1 VKVRARTDGVDRY
14 HFKGKFAIFR
24 VSVLVPL
31 HFTLSGGGTAE
42 DLDPPYEIR
51 DFMGLPT
58 IQDSPKILVIEDE
71 PPIRK
76 FLRISL
82 ESNGY
87 DVIETTTAAMGI
99 GHAIVEPPDA
109 VILDLGLPDQDGLEV
124 IARLREW
131 SKVPIIVVS
140 ARGREADKVSA
151 LDAGADDY
159 LTKPFGVG
167 ELLARLRVALRHSA
181 TAASPVT
188 DSVFRVGELCVDLGR
203 REVMI
208 GKEAVHLTPTE
219 YRLLVVL
226 VTHAGKVVTHR
237 QLLKEVWGPESV
249 FENQY
254 LRVYMGQLRRK
265 LEQDA
270 TRPRYL
276 KTEAGI
282 GYRLL
287 DE

>member
-1 VKVRARTDGVDRY
+1 MSTQDAAKV
-14 HFKGKFAIFR
+14 
-24 VSVLVPL
+24 
-31 HFTLSGGGTAE
+31 
-42 DLDPPYEIR
+42 
-51 DFMGLPT
+51 
-58 IQDSPKILVIEDE
+58 LVIEDE

-76 FLRISL
+76 FLRLSL
-82 ESNGY
+82 ETHGY
-87 DVIETTTAAMGI
+87 RVTEVSTAAAGV
-99 GHAIVEPPDA
+99 GHAIAEPPDA

-131 SKVPIIVVS
+131 SQVPIIVVS
-140 ARGREADKVSA
+140 ARGRESDKVMA

-181 TAASPVT
+181 TVAGSKS
-188 DSVFRVGELCVDLGR
+188 DSVFRVGDLAVDLSR
-203 REVMI
+203 REVTI
-208 GKEAVHLTPTE
+208 GSEPVHLTPTE
-219 YRLLVVL
+219 YRLLQVL

-249 FENQY
+249 YENQY

-265 LEQDA
+265 IEADV

-282 GYRLL
+282 GYRLM